1 MRLMID
7 MQATIN
13 NISGTKIR
21 DGRMIWHLF
30 TDMGNQFVTSFDVFP
45 PARVVEKAENNM
57 VAVMKVPK
65 LNPGE
70 SFSPTVV
77 LRIDTTTRDWLIE
90 PQPLSESEMK
100 RMRGTL
106 TRMHPYWETEDALVQ
121 DISQSIAE
129 RSNNDESYSRLAY
142 EIVRNTVKLRTHLDH
157 RRGAADAARS
167 KEGDCDEFADL
178 FVALNRAVGIPARR
192 VVGHFYRSEEPEPH
206 AWSEVYLQRLGW
218 VPVDPALGSY
228 GTLNEYYF
236 SRIREGLVSER
247 PTIQLK
253 WNSSG
258 AARRGDSVSIEE
270 EVKMSVLR
278 NGEY

>member
-1 MRLMID
+1 MID
-7 MQATIN
+7 MQATVN
-13 NISGTKIR
+13 NISSTKIR

-30 TDMGNQFVTSFDVFP
+30 TDMDNQFVTSFDVFP
-45 PARVVEKAENNM
+45 PARVVEKAESNM
-57 VAVMKVPK
+57 VAVMKVPE
-65 LNPGE
+65 LSPGE

-90 PQPLSESEMK
+90 PHPLQATEAK
-100 RMRGTL
+100 QIRGTFCKMQ
-106 TRMHPYWETEDALVQ
+106 RYWETEDTLVQ

-129 RSNNDESYSRLAY
+129 RSNDDESYSRLAY

-157 RRGAADAARS
+157 RRGAANAAKS

-178 FVALNRAVGIPARR
+178 FITLNRAVGIPARR
-192 VVGHFYRSEEPEPH
+192 VVGHFYRIAEPEPH
-206 AWSEVYLQRLGW
+206 AWTEVYLQRMGW
-218 VPVDPALGSY
+218 VPVDPALGVY
-228 GTLNEYYF
+228 GTLNEFYF

-258 AARRGDSVSIEE
+258 PPRQGDSVVMDEK
-270 EVKMSVLR
+270 VKMSVLQ
-278 NGEY
+278 NGQY